1 MSVALG
7 VSMIEPVS
15 MPDAERAERSAELL
29 ARMSET
35 DDTAERDA
43 LRAEVVVLNMRV
55 AKAIARRYR
64 RRGLPEDDL
73 EQVAYVGLVNAVNRF
88 DPSHGRD
95 FLSFAVPT
103 IAGEVKRYFRDFG
116 WVVRPPRRMQELQ
129 SRISDAARS
138 LSQSLGRSP
147 KPSEIAA
154 ELGLDPEEVIEVLSI
169 DGAFAPVSLDVPV
182 GQDDSATLGDL
193 IPGEELGYGDAEA
206 RAILGPAVRALPDR
220 DRRILELRFF
230 AGWTQEQIAQDIGVT
245 QIQVSRRLAR
255 IFTSLRARLA

>member
-7 VSMIEPVS
+7 VGTAESS
-15 MPDAERAERSAELL
+15 ALSDAERGERSARLL

-35 DDTAERDA
+35 DDAAERDA

-55 AKAIARRYR
+55 ARAIARRYR

-88 DPSHGRD
+88 DGSHGRD

-129 SRISDAARS
+129 TRIADAART
-138 LSQSLGRSP
+138 LSQAQGRSP

-154 ELGLDPEEVIEVLSI
+154 ELGIAPEEVIEVLAI

-230 AGWTQEQIAQDIGVT
+230 EGWTQEQIAQDIGVT

-255 IFTSLRARLA
+255 IFKNLRARLV

>member
-1 MSVALG
+1 MSVALE
-7 VSMIEPVS
+7 VSTIEPAS
-15 MPDAERAERSAELL
+15 LSDAERGERSAQLL
-29 ARMSET
+29 DRMSRTE
-35 DDTAERDA
+35 DPAERDA

-55 AKAIARRYR
+55 ARAIAHRYR

-88 DPSHGRD
+88 DAGHGRD

-116 WVVRPPRRMQELQ
+116 WVVRPPRRMQEQQ
-129 SRISDAARS
+129 SRISDAART
-138 LSQSLGRSP
+138 LAQSLGRSP

-154 ELGLDPEEVIEVLSI
+154 ELGLRTEEVIEVLSI

-255 IFTSLRARLA
+255 IFQSLRTRLA

>member
-1 MSVALG
+1 MTVALG
-7 VSMIEPVS
+7 VSAIEPAS
-15 MPDAERAERSAELL
+15 LSDADRAGRSARLL
-29 ARMSET
+29 ALMSET
-35 DDTAERDA
+35 DDPAERDA

-55 AKAIARRYR
+55 ARAIARRYR

-88 DPSHGRD
+88 DPSHERD

-129 SRISDAARS
+129 TRISDAARQ

-154 ELGLDPEEVIEVLSI
+154 ELGLADEEVIEVLSI

-182 GQDDSATLGDL
+182 GHDQSATLGEL
-193 IPGEELGYGDAEA
+193 LPGEELGYGDAEA
-206 RAILGPAVRALPDR
+206 RAILGPAVRSLSDR

-230 AGWTQEQIAQDIGVT
+230 EGWTQEQIARDIGVT

-255 IFTSLRARLA
+255 IFTSLRARLV